1 MVKSPFVT
9 VKSQFPAYIHDIQD
23 IQVSNPLNPYCL
35 LLKSHWIP
43 VKQLS
48 PNPPLP
54 RHCVFGLLCGGRM
67 GVDWGLRGQKIVAIY
82 TGKWWTHDGN
92 IVKIL
97 ETWWKITSWIEIRI
111 YIYLYTYAC
120 IYIYI
125 YIQCIHSFQSKTME
139 HGGNMMEALWSNG
152 NNTQYMESDGRW
164 GSITFQIWD
173 SSNKKWST
181 YFREV
186 EVYQISPIFCWMW
199 HSRTRG
205 MRPRV
210 SGGFPDIAG
219 AWYGGEQFQ
228 FSIGMNE

>member
-43 VKQLS
+43 VKQLL

-54 RHCVFGLLCGGRM
+54 RHRVFGLLCGGRM

-120 IYIYI
+120 IYIYT
-125 YIQCIHSFQSKTME
+125 YNVFIHSNRKLWNMVETWWKHFGLME
-139 HGGNMMEALWSNG
+139 TIHNTWKVMEDED
-152 NNTQYMESDGRW
+152 Q
-164 GSITFQIWD
+164 
-173 SSNKKWST
+173 
-181 YFREV
+181 
-186 EVYQISPIFCWMW
+186 
-199 HSRTRG
+199 
-205 MRPRV
+205 
-210 SGGFPDIAG
+210 
-219 AWYGGEQFQ
+219 
-228 FSIGMNE
+228 